1 MLNIHLAI
9 RFFIELAVLIFI
21 GFWGFTIDGNVLI
34 KGLAGI
40 GGPLAIALLW
50 GAFIAPKATNSIN
63 SLGKIMIEAAI
74 FLLGIYVVY
83 ARFGKMAAL
92 ILTVV
97 MVLNSSYVHFKTTF
111 FKKSNL

>member
-9 RFFIELAVLIFI
+9 RFFMELAVLIFI
-21 GFWGFTIDGNVLI
+21 GYWGFTINGNALI

-50 GAFIAPKATNSIN
+50 GAFVAPKAIYSIN

-74 FLLGIYVVY
+74 FLLGIYAVY

-97 MVLNSSYVHFKTTF
+97 MVLNSSCVHFKTTF